1 MILLADQPE
10 QAPGAEGPSRC
21 MSSPPS
27 SSLPT
32 GAIAATTPNSPKTMA
47 TTLSAPEIG
56 DAKQTYANTL
66 TQSSSLDVAMLQ
78 AARAGSDASL
88 SNILTPPESGGTAS
102 PTDIDRQIIEALRSK
117 DRLWVLKLGEMMEN
131 LIIERKQ

>member
-1 MILLADQPE
+1 
-10 QAPGAEGPSRC
+10 
-21 MSSPPS
+21 
-27 SSLPT
+27 
-32 GAIAATTPNSPKTMA
+32 MA

-66 TQSSSLDVAMLQ
+66 AQSSSLDVAMLQ

-88 SNILTPPESGGTAS
+88 SNILTPPESGSGTAS